1 MHYVTRPS
9 GRGLCLP
16 DTRARCECTKEQ
28 TAMRNSSTRQAHH
41 SDTNG
46 CLCRRRCTVVHVA
59 RQPCPRPISEPSYIH
74 AHGRPPPPRR
84 PGVALIDIQAAM
96 AHRGASGCTLAGM
109 RATGRL
115 ARVEPGVCAPHSTPA
130 QHRQRLATPRPG
142 TTARDRRAALRASQR
157 HAVRPQAG
165 RAPGAIVPVPDRCP
179 SKDPGRRGILWP
191 PLYTV
196 KWTREHIPIVFFTER
211 HHSDRSALGLTGSY
225 ETGRIDQ
232 AEVHSSGPTPFLCG
246 LV

>member
-1 MHYVTRPS
+1 MH
-9 GRGLCLP
+9 
-16 DTRARCECTKEQ
+16 
-28 TAMRNSSTRQAHH
+28 TAGHHHPGGQELHSSISKPPWLTAAPPAAHSQA
-41 SDTNG
+41 
-46 CLCRRRCTVVHVA
+46 L
-59 RQPCPRPISEPSYIH
+59 
-74 AHGRPPPPRR
+74 
-84 PGVALIDIQAAM
+84 
-96 AHRGASGCTLAGM
+96 

-179 SKDPGRRGILWP
+179 PKDPGRRGILWP

-196 KWTREHIPIVFFTER
+196 KWIREHIPIVFFTER

-225 ETGRIDQ
+225 ETWLIDQ
-232 AEVHSSGPTPFLCG
+232 AEVRTKCANSI
-246 LV
+246 LVRCL

>member
-16 DTRARCECTKEQ
+16 DTRARFECTKEQ

-84 PGVALIDIQAAM
+84 PGVALIDMQAAM
-96 AHRGASGCTLAGM
+96 AHRGASGCTLAGI
-109 RATGRL
+109 
-115 ARVEPGVCAPHSTPA
+115 ARHWS
-130 QHRQRLATPRPG
+130 
-142 TTARDRRAALRASQR
+142 ARTRRARRVRSPQHARPAPPTTCDPTTR
-157 HAVRPQAG
+157 HDGTRSPGRVTRQPAPRGPAPAG
-165 RAPGAIVPVPDRCP
+165 RAPGAIVPDRWP
-179 SKDPGRRGILWP
+179 SKNPGRRGMHGL
-191 PLYTV
+191 
-196 KWTREHIPIVFFTER
+196 HFT
-211 HHSDRSALGLTGSY
+211 
-225 ETGRIDQ
+225 Q
-232 AEVHSSGPTPFLCG
+232 
-246 LV
+246 

>member
-1 MHYVTRPS
+1 M
-9 GRGLCLP
+9 
-16 DTRARCECTKEQ
+16 
-28 TAMRNSSTRQAHH
+28 
-41 SDTNG
+41 
-46 CLCRRRCTVVHVA
+46 
-59 RQPCPRPISEPSYIH
+59 
-74 AHGRPPPPRR
+74 
-84 PGVALIDIQAAM
+84 
-96 AHRGASGCTLAGM
+96 
-109 RATGRL
+109 
-115 ARVEPGVCAPHSTPA
+115 CAPHRTPT
-130 QHRQRLATPRPG
+130 QHRKRPATPRPG
-142 TTARDRRAALRASQR
+142 TTAHERRAALRASQR

-232 AEVHSSGPTPFLCG
+232 AEVREEVAHSILVRWFGFCAGPARDSDHPSFLFQGEANDAERPGLHPGPKLRAAAQGSLRLCWCCACLRVPARASLRTDEGCG
-246 LV
+246 PPHRS